1 MADREGRAPLTRGES
16 ASTPAQGSGGLH
28 SPEDAA
34 PATPDPSGE
43 VAGAPGWREVLT
55 LGAVVVV
62 VVLALAFLTS
72 VLPASLQ
79 DVVFHTPLAIV
90 VLLVGTIGLLFW
102 VARRQT
108 PRV

>member
-1 MADREGRAPLTRGES
+1 VASDEGRAAVTRGES
-16 ASTPAQGSGGLH
+16 VSNSAPGSAGSPA
-28 SPEDAA
+28 PDEAA
-34 PATPDPSGE
+34 PAPDPSGE
-43 VAGAPGWREVLT
+43 VAGAPGWREVLSV
-55 LGAVVVV
+55 GAVVVV

-72 VLPASLQ
+72 LLPASLQ